1 MNLTLVSSGQTV
13 TILHVNM
20 LHSLTIGALLQYR
33 MDSNFDRVSSSSL
46 LCIPLHP
53 LFVVI
58 HLCYSAWPT
67 STPLPVTTPP
77 LFLQAEILVITSLLI
92 GSVLRRD
99 HVRVVQSV
107 LNAVP
112 FDHFLFKF
120 NALRLDHP
128 NTSASILITFAY
140 LDHFSSTSVI
150 GDVQDAGLILTPLLV
165 DERHYLPLCNWSNS
179 QCHDHK

>member
-1 MNLTLVSSGQTV
+1 M
-13 TILHVNM
+13 
-20 LHSLTIGALLQYR
+20 
-33 MDSNFDRVSSSSL
+33 
-46 LCIPLHP
+46 
-53 LFVVI
+53 
-58 HLCYSAWPT
+58 
-67 STPLPVTTPP
+67 TTPP

-128 NTSASILITFAY
+128 NTSASILITSAY
-140 LDHFSSTSVI
+140 LDLFSSTSVF
-150 GDVQDAGLILTPLLV
+150 GDHLGCGSYINA
-165 DERHYLPLCNWSNS
+165 LPGR
-179 QCHDHK
+179 